1 VYGGRHGHRGA
12 ARGMASGAG
21 GRGGA
26 ASPTRSMLFACVEPT
41 KRVQCKKN
49 PPTNSWLCQSRL
61 ARSGFLMRRTSNT
74 EHPTP
79 GWRSASRASRPT
91 GVRLGLQRMLHL
103 GTNRSG
109 ASWSGA
115 EASPWHFV
123 VGCCPLLMS
132 WRRAI
137 LSWSCPVWSTAP
149 TILFLRGLRPHSP
162 NLNARTTPVER
173 SRPFPILPVWQDSS
187 SPLE

>member
-1 VYGGRHGHRGA
+1 MWA
-12 ARGMASGAG
+12 ARSSG
-21 GRGGA
+21 
-26 ASPTRSMLFACVEPT
+26 C
-41 KRVQCKKN
+41 
-49 PPTNSWLCQSRL
+49 
-61 ARSGFLMRRTSNT
+61 RSGYGFWCGRTRRCCVAYSEYAICLRRTHQASAMQEESPNKLLAMPKSPWLVLGLLRRRTSNT

-162 NLNARTTPVER
+162 NLNARATPVER